1 MSALNHPGR
10 ALSNK
15 PMEQGQ
21 RFARE
26 RVTRYL
32 RHYRDL
38 FGHDPPHKLPC
49 GTCLWPAE
57 LLVASRDIAATI
69 STVAVPTPPRA
80 AAPPGSPATDTIA
93 APMTPPLTLQ
103 HVRIG
108 TAMRID
114 NPYSAGHGMLTVAS
128 ASNPYSAALT
138 AATSAR
144 SGELTTSAP

>member
-26 RVTRYL
+26 RITRYL

-38 FGHDPPHKLPC
+38 FGYDPPHKLPC

-69 STVAVPTPPRA
+69 STVAVPTPPSA
-80 AAPPGSPATDTIA
+80 AATPGAAQAGQAAVPPGSPATDTI
-93 APMTPPLTLQ
+93 
-103 HVRIG
+103 
-108 TAMRID
+108 
-114 NPYSAGHGMLTVAS
+114 
-128 ASNPYSAALT
+128 
-138 AATSAR
+138 
-144 SGELTTSAP
+144 